1 MTIEVTYGTVTTAAS
16 DIRKAAGEIGT
27 QLSSLQ
33 GRVAKV
39 VAGWDGEAREAFHLK
54 QRGWDQEVQGLKDT
68 LDAIATALDNSTAG
82 YQGTDKKTATL
93 FDF

>member
-1 MTIEVTYGTVTTAAS
+1 MTIEVTYGTVTAAAS

-27 QLSSLQ
+27 QLTTLQ

-39 VAGWDGEAREAFHLK
+39 VAGWDGEAKEAFHAK
-54 QRGWDQEVQGLKDT
+54 QRGWDQEVQGLKET

-82 YQGTDKKTATL
+82 YQGTDKKASMQ